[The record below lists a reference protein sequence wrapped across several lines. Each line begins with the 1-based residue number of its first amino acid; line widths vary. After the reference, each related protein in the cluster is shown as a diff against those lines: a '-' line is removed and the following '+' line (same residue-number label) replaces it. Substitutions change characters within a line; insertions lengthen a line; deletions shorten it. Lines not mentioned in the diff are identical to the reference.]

1 MTKYIRILHTS
12 TNELL
17 PASANLDLSG
27 VKIVFVVSVVIMIMV
42 MVTIKITMAIMI
54 VKFSSFA

>member
-1 MTKYIRILHTS
+1 MFLVSS

-42 MVTIKITMAIMI
+42 MITIKTTMAIMI